1 MIAYFSVRGY
11 RKGFNNNKKDTLYLV
26 SSKFKLF
33 YLSLLHDS
41 TATSVPGLPYFRG
54 CTITLRHT
62 NSVELLWASDQH
74 RPLPDNTQH
83 SQETDMNVP
92 DGIRSRNPSKRA
104 AVDRHLRPRP
114 LRSVTLSHYV
124 IVIILSLTN
133 VVLYEYC

>member
-1 MIAYFSVRGY
+1 MIRQPLVCQDFHIFEAAPSHS
-11 RKGFNNNKKDTLYLV
+11 DTP
-26 SSKFKLF
+26 
-33 YLSLLHDS
+33 H
-41 TATSVPGLPYFRG
+41 
-54 CTITLRHT
+54 
-62 NSVELLWASDQH
+62 SVELLWASDRH
-74 RPLPDNTQH
+74 RPLSDNTQH